1 MPGLMFSLCVCVQVI
16 LIQPQTP
23 RSLQGSPGPQV
34 DSPSQETMPTPS
46 PPARKKDE
54 DPEVRRTAEYLKV
67 FPWLQSPQVIRV
79 GQVKY
84 PPKHF
89 SGSGNPTVLSFARGV
104 SN

>member
-1 MPGLMFSLCVCVQVI
+1 MPGLMFSLCVCVQVM

-34 DSPSQETMPTPS
+34 DSPSQETMP
-46 PPARKKDE
+46 PPPPPPPKKKE
-54 DPEVRRTAEYLKV
+54 DPEGRRTAAYLKV
-67 FPWLQSPQVIRV
+67 FSWVQSPPVVRV
-79 GQVKY
+79 GPGKD

-89 SGSGNPTVLSFARGV
+89 SGSGNPTLLSFSRGV